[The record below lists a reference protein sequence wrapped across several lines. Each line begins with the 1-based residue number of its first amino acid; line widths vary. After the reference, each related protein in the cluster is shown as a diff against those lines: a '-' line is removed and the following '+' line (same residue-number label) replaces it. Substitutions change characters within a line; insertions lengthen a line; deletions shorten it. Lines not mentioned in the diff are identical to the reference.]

1 MSGSVDDL
9 HFVQDQCMALPED
22 LDANN
27 LAAVVII
34 KDHYQQYE
42 QLIQ

>member
-9 HFVQDQCMALPED
+9 HFGQEQCTALSED

-34 KDHYQQYE
+34 KDHYEQYE
-42 QLIQ
+42 PLIQ